1 MIFRVGLR
9 DGKCPANTCIQIPE
23 LIKHCS
29 SIMTLEEGDLLL
41 TGTPSGVGP
50 IRAGDKIEAA
60 LSSEGDVKLA
70 WSGSVRD
77 RPGGYRFQA

>member
-1 MIFRVGLR
+1 MIFRVSLKRLGVPTDPR
-9 DGKCPANTCIQIPE
+9 PQIPE